1 MLHDLM
7 NETTGGS
14 TGATGVA
21 PENYSFFTGDID
33 DFQNEFSAPK
43 QDMGIGQE
51 PDPFDEEELMQPS
64 AEEKRQ
70 VADSAR
76 KTAQFITSVGDTMLA
91 SSLAWLDH
99 SGDPEPHKRIDDPL
113 MADLENAITYY
124 CERVGG
130 EIPPSVMIVIC
141 VLMLYGVQIPQAL
154 RDRKEWERQHA
165 PTPPAPAA
173 PSTTYAHDDT
183 PKQPDHEQPSNTDE
197 QPATE

>member
-1 MLHDLM
+1 
-7 NETTGGS
+7 
-14 TGATGVA
+14 
-21 PENYSFFTGDID
+21 
-33 DFQNEFSAPK
+33 
-43 QDMGIGQE
+43 MGIGQE

-141 VLMLYGVQIPQAL
+141 VLMLYGVQVPQAL
-154 RDRKEWERQHA
+154 RDRKEWEQLHRPA
-165 PTPPAPAA
+165 PVTPPTPPAATDNNE
-173 PSTTYAHDDT
+173 TT
-183 PKQPDHEQPSNTDE
+183 KQHEQPSN
-197 QPATE
+197 QPEPTATE

>member
-14 TGATGVA
+14 TGTTGVA
-21 PENYSFFTGDID
+21 PEDYSFFTGAID

-141 VLMLYGVQIPQAL
+141 VLMLYGVQVPQAL
-154 RDRKEWERQHA
+154 RDRKEWEQLHRPA
-165 PTPPAPAA
+165 PVTPPTPPAATDNNE
-173 PSTTYAHDDT
+173 TT
-183 PKQPDHEQPSNTDE
+183 KQHEQPSN
-197 QPATE
+197 QPEPTATE